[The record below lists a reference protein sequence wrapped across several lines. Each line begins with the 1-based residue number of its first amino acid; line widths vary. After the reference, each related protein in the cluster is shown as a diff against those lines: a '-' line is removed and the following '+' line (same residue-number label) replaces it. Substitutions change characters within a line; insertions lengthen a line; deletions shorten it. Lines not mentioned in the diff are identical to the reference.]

1 MKTDQKIEFSQAK
14 TVFREM
20 VLPEKAWLAGY
31 SALVDA
37 LDLLVPLPHRL
48 FATSAHNKAIE
59 QDGWHIMRD
68 KYAPAASLEG
78 HLVFAL
84 KYEGLDL
91 NALKG
96 IFKAVGP
103 DPIAQIVKTTPTGS
117 YARRIWFLYEW
128 LTGEQI
134 DLPEPPVSNYTL
146 AVDPKLQFCVEGEKL
161 ARYRVVNNLPGTRDF
176 CPMVFRTEK
185 LAAYLEQELAV
196 KAQASIAEI
205 PKDVLART
213 AAFLLLKDSK
223 SSYVIEGERPAQS
236 RVQQWGKAIGEAG
249 KQPLSHDEFHR
260 LQKIVMRDDRFV
272 TLGYRGE
279 GGFVGQH
286 DRQSG
291 APLPDHI
298 SAKHEDI
305 TMLMDGMIDF
315 ANNRSN
321 KLDAVVASA
330 MLAFGFV
337 YVHPFEDG
345 NGRLHRYLIH
355 HALAQRGFNPPGIVF
370 PVSAAILEQIDTYR
384 LVLESHSAKALP
396 FIEWQTTDKNNVE
409 VLNETA
415 DLYRYYDAT
424 PHAEF
429 LYQCVAQT
437 IEIDLP
443 NEARFLED
451 YDRFNEAVQNIVD
464 MPDRLVNLL
473 FSFLDQNEG
482 QLSERARSK
491 EFEALSNDEAKMI
504 EKLYASIF
512 VSDPKAIQSAPLP
525 DTI

>member
-1 MKTDQKIEFSQAK
+1 M
-14 TVFREM
+14 
-20 VLPEKAWLAGY
+20 LPEEARLAGY
-31 SALVDA
+31 SAIIDA
-37 LDLLVPLPHRL
+37 LGLDIALPHRMY
-48 FATSAHNKAIE
+48 ATSEHHKMVE
-59 QDGWHIMRD
+59 QGQWRIMGVR
-68 KYAPAASLEG
+68 YTPEPSIEG

-84 KYEGLDL
+84 KNEGLDL
-91 NALKG
+91 YVLKS
-96 IFKAVGP
+96 IFEHIGP
-103 DPIAQIVKTTPTGS
+103 EPIKEIVEATQTGS

-128 LTGEQI
+128 LTSDQI
-134 DLPEPPVSNYTL
+134 DLPEPPVSNYVM
-146 AVDPKLQFCVEGEKL
+146 AVDPKLQFCIEGERL

-185 LAAYLEQELAV
+185 IAGFLEQDLAA

-223 SSYVIEGERPAQS
+223 SSYVIEGERPPQS
-236 RVQQWGKAIGEAG
+236 RIQQWGKAIGEAG

-260 LQKIVMRDDRFV
+260 LQKIVMRDERFV
-272 TLGYRGE
+272 KLGYRTE

-291 APLPDHI
+291 SPLPDHV

-305 TMLMDGMIDF
+305 IMLMDAMIDF
-315 ANNRSN
+315 ANNRSGE
-321 KLDAVVASA
+321 LDAVVSSA

-370 PVSAAILEQIDTYR
+370 PVSAAILEQIDIYR
-384 LVLESHSAKALP
+384 RVLESHSAKALP
-396 FIEWQTTDKNNVE
+396 FVEWKATEKNNVE

-415 DLYRYYDAT
+415 DLYRYFDAT

-429 LYQCVAQT
+429 LYECVAQT
-437 IEIDLP
+437 IETDLP
-443 NEARFLED
+443 KEAQFLEN
-451 YDRFNEAVQNIVD
+451 YDRFDAGVQNIVD
-464 MPDRLVNLL
+464 MPDRTVNLL
-473 FSFLDQNEG
+473 FKFLEQNEG
-482 QLSERARSK
+482 QFSARARNK
-491 EFEALSNDEAKMI
+491 EFEALTDVEAEAI
-504 EKLYASIF
+504 TKLYANIF
-512 VSDPKAIQSAPLP
+512 GD
-525 DTI
+525 